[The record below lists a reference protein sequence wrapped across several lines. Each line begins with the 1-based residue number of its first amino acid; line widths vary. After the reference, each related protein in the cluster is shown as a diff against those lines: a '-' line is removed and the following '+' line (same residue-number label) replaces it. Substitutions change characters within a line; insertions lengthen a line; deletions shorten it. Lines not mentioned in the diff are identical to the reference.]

1 VPDEQLEAFRGLVG
15 DSRGFQRLETAPLV
29 LGRLAAVNGE
39 LLRESPD
46 AARVLEARDEHKLSY
61 RANDFDH
68 VAVTRGAWWA
78 PDYRGAPL
86 VAMEDREADQL
97 GLQIGDRLRFSILGE
112 TVDAR
117 LAAIYAQKRFQSRFW
132 FEAIFSDGALEPFIT
147 RHVGA
152 AYLDPGEAL
161 ALQNRLADAAPAVVT
176 VRTEG
181 ILAEARRLLGR
192 AAAALAVVG
201 GVSLLASLLVLAS
214 IMASARARQIYD
226 ASVLHSLGARLQVIR
241 RSLQLEYLLL
251 GLLTS
256 AFAIAL
262 GGIIA
267 VALLQYRIRL
277 DTENTWWLGI
287 AVAVAVS
294 AASLGLG
301 ARHLLR
307 RLRVSPA
314 VLLRSGG

>member
-1 VPDEQLEAFRGLVG
+1 
-15 DSRGFQRLETAPLV
+15 
-29 LGRLAAVNGE
+29 
-39 LLRESPD
+39 
-46 AARVLEARDEHKLSY
+46 
-61 RANDFDH
+61 
-68 VAVTRGAWWA
+68 
-78 PDYRGAPL
+78 
-86 VAMEDREADQL
+86 MEDREADQL